1 MFFSVPSSKP
11 EMEKALIPK
20 EVWGMGVCP
29 LGTLHIFQFRASCAA
44 GTKAERKECGF
55 YCHLM
60 SDPVLSFD
68 TIKMAV
74 GPRASY
80 ANQLQQC
87 IPKYESCYHEYSTV
101 TPLFMW

>member
-20 EVWGMGVCP
+20 EVWGMGECP

-44 GTKAERKECGF
+44 GTKAKRKECGF
-55 YCHLM
+55 YCHLV

-80 ANQLQQC
+80 ANKLQQC